1 MTAMKSRLDSLRV
14 KIQDSLTYTLD
25 CLFEESQDT
34 YFSFE
39 EKLEELD
46 RLLTCLMDE
55 ACRTHDKAGT
65 RRLSERIM
73 FLEDRFEEIDSGLR
87 GRPRRTRRRFSFYDF
102 FRFSQG
108 GGQWDG
114 AAPVSEISSS
124 AEAYQILGIATGSD
138 ISVITAAFRRSVKAL
153 HPDARGGDRSA
164 EPELRKLI
172 AAYQYIKKELS
183 GGTGG
188 TG

>member
-1 MTAMKSRLDSLRV
+1 MTAMKARIDSLRI
-14 KIQDSLTYTLD
+14 KIQDSLAYTLD
-25 CLFEESQDT
+25 RLFEESQDT
-34 YFSFE
+34 YFSYE

-46 RLLTCLMDE
+46 RLLTCLLDE
-55 ACRTHDKAGT
+55 VSRTYDKAGT

-73 FLEDRFEEIDSGLR
+73 FLEDRFDEIDSGLR

-114 AAPVSEISSS
+114 AAPASEISSS
-124 AEAYQILGIATGSD
+124 AEAYQILGIETGSNL
-138 ISVITAAFRRSVKAL
+138 SAITAAFRRSVKAL

-172 AAYQYIKKELS
+172 AAYQYIKKELTER
-183 GGTGG
+183 TGG
-188 TG
+188 AG

>member
-1 MTAMKSRLDSLRV
+1 MTVMKDRIDSLRV
-14 KIQDSLTYTLD
+14 KIQDSLAYTLD
-25 CLFEESQDT
+25 RLFEESQDT

-46 RLLTCLMDE
+46 RLLTCLLE
-55 ACRTHDKAGT
+55 EVSRTHDKAGT
-65 RRLSERIM
+65 RRLSERIL

-87 GRPRRTRRRFSFYDF
+87 GRPRRTRRKFSFYDF

-108 GGQWDG
+108 EGRWDG
-114 AAPVSEISSS
+114 AASVSEISSS
-124 AEAYQILGIATGSD
+124 AEAYRILGIETGSTL
-138 ISVITAAFRRSVKAL
+138 SVVTAAFRRSVKAL

-172 AAYQYIKKELS
+172 AAYQYIKKEL
-183 GGTGG
+183 TGKDG
-188 TG
+188 LR